1 MQHYKK
7 YDLMISLGEF
17 CLTAM
22 CLKKTGI
29 TPKTYPFDWS
39 AGVLW
44 DKSGECGFKR
54 KVDLICTD
62 FFGAFE
68 YKDFVEFPNP
78 HDKNC
83 HALKNLNTGLQY
95 LHDFPLN
102 QTIPEYFP
110 VFVEKY
116 KRRIHRFYE
125 DISKATSICFVFV
138 TRAKHTFPLTDI
150 PLAYQ
155 QLNKKFPNKE
165 IRFLIFQDSY
175 DIENPQQKQIIKY
188 NDYTDVVLYKDPE
201 VYDNFL
207 VIGKTLAEYQNCEY
221 YDFSQEN
228 LCALGLSEY
237 ELEGRWS
244 CSDQIN
250 LYLKTRH
257 KKRDIKLDFLLNAFI
272 AEGREQQLAMFSVNG
287 KQVAEY
293 NFKTTDQRN
302 VSINI
307 PKKINNREDGSLDI
321 SIGIVPSPVSPKSLN
336 LSEDERKIALFFKR
350 LTVTSNNS

>member
-1 MQHYKK
+1 MKYYKK

-29 TPKTYPFDWS
+29 TSKTYPFDWS
-39 AGVLW
+39 AGILW

-102 QTIPEYFP
+102 KTIPEYFP
-110 VFVEKY
+110 VFIEKY
-116 KRRIHRFYE
+116 KRRIHRLYE
-125 DISKATSICFVFV
+125 DIAKANSICFVFA
-138 TRAKHTFPLTDI
+138 TRTKHTFPLTDI
-150 PLAYQ
+150 PTAYL
-155 QLNKKFPNKE
+155 QLNNKFPNKK
-165 IRFLIFQDSY
+165 INFLIFQDSY
-175 DIENPQQKQIIKY
+175 DIETAKQRQIIKY

-207 VIGKTLAEYQNCEY
+207 VIGKTLSEYQNCEY
-221 YDFSQEN
+221 YDFSQES
-228 LCALGLSEY
+228 LCVLGLSEY

-244 CSDQIN
+244 CSNKIN
-250 LYLKTRH
+250 LYLKTG
-257 KKRDIKLDFLLNAFI
+257 KKNCDIKLDFLLNAFV
-272 AEGREQQLAMFSVNG
+272 EGAKKNQYAVFNVNG
-287 KQVAEY
+287 VQVAEHQF
-293 NFKTTDQRN
+293 NTALETN
-302 VSINI
+302 VCIDVQ
-307 PKKINNREDGSLDI
+307 KKINNREDGSLDI
-321 SIGIVPSPVSPKSLN
+321 SIDIFPPPVSPKDIN
-336 LSEDERKIALFFKR
+336 LSEDERKIALFFRR
-350 LTVTSNNS
+350 LMIIPYN